1 MKKHILLMGLVVV
14 TILVLSTKKLSAETN
29 EEENKQGTTMIKLE
43 EKDALLESLDTQR
56 KYYLVNKKEKKYAV
70 LYLEV
75 TNKGKYT
82 LEEVTALL
90 FSTTPLEYEAQQ
102 KFHKYADKIELYDG
116 ISAILEKLLK
126 DGYDEMYFEKN
137 SYMDDVDEYISD
149 ITAGIPDLEYSVAE
163 AKVFVHVETKVNTF
177 LRYDMYDTAI
187 KVNLDVVK
195 NNTFVSKELY
205 TLWYPNYDAVKKAM
219 EETLKDVKHKKYSFK
234 EFVNYVESMDE
245 NRQLEREPDEIIFE
259 HLVKTEDYGSSDF
272 SGLVAAVPKSKFKKF
287 DDYTIEEGR
296 IYFWIKKNEKDIL
309 KSKIQY
315 FVLQNRKKGAYHI
328 SSATLDTFN
337 KEYSSEESLMHYSL
351 SDEIEHLLDR
361 VKKSYSEISQEE
373 VIGVLTA
380 KEANEVLSQ
389 KIKKSIYL
397 EENVYDIYENM
408 IQHWAIGE
416 ESDDYMYHNTFFKSE
431 EQRDKWLQ
439 RTLAEKKS
447 YGIKISSKKEN
458 KKLLQYYTNLQEI
471 NNKYLEQKII
481 KDKIVAENP
490 ILKEKLSA
498 YEFRK
503 FMEYKPLKIVE
514 GNYEVN
520 ASWLL
525 DASESSWIIKGDLI
539 VDGTL
544 LYTKDKDNDN
554 FIIVFGN
561 VKVQNYLHDAK
572 FSLMFYAKDVLVE
585 NITYLPA
592 ASRSW
597 YIHIIGALKTDTL
610 IHSKNEKVKDKK
622 IFLNNEYSIT
632 NKNIFVDGFFDG
644 KYADERFMFNQL
656 EAGKD
661 LLISSKLNK
670 EELKNDLL
678 LTSFKSTLKNSYYLN
693 YILAGFK
700 KNGLDGYDR
709 QIIEDVRQGTGTYI
723 VDHGDIDDYKT
734 KKTKDKRLSSI
745 LLAQRFEWIAYT
757 FSGPGGFMRDA
768 LISEWKDVA
777 NINSTYE
784 KEREKFE
791 NDPRLA
797 LYWLMHFALLDD
809 ERYGEL
815 KVALKDDKH
824 ELIQGAILF
833 LDELEAKKVYA
844 IEYES
849 KQNTE
854 IFDARIKDNKEQLE
868 RASISK
874 DDMTLYILSRFEK
887 EPTKAI
893 ELLSELYDRKEWGKI
908 ADYLKDNPYQVGFS
922 FLHIVT
928 STEKDKSKWHNLF
941 LDEVVKHEKS
951 WNKSF
956 LLVEMFGVFYEDL
969 DYDNLR
975 TACEISSGESMGK
988 TSKKIFK
995 KMYERYTS
1003 MTKPT
1008 DMKASF
1014 ERRLSV
1020 ITKENF
1026 DFQTF
1031 INKTQDIE
1039 SEKRIEFIRLC
1050 MKKDLFKETVDEKS
1064 MTPYLLLWYIAD
1076 DDFYP
1081 LNKTLKKEHAAEV
1094 VGHYK
1099 LSEEDFYKVY
1109 KEMSKSDVAVTFK
1122 AIKHYLK

>member
-1 MKKHILLMGLVVV
+1 MGLVVLTV
-14 TILVLSTKKLSAETN
+14 LVLSTKKLSAVIN
-29 EEENKQGTTMIKLE
+29 QEENKQGTAMTKLE
-43 EKDALLESLDTQR
+43 NKNALLESLDTQK

-70 LYLEV
+70 LYLEM
-75 TNKGKYT
+75 TKKGKYK
-82 LEEVTALL
+82 LEEVTALS
-90 FSTTPLEYEAQQ
+90 FSATPLEYVAQQ
-102 KFHKYADKIELYDG
+102 KFHKYATKIELYDG
-116 ISAILEKLLK
+116 ISSIVGKLLK

-163 AKVFVHVETKVNTF
+163 SKVFVHVETKENTF

-195 NNTFVSKELY
+195 NNTFVSKVLY
-205 TLWYPNYDAVKKAM
+205 TLWYPDYDAVKKAM

-259 HLVKTEDYGSSDF
+259 HLVKTESYGSSDF
-272 SGLVAAVPKSKFKKF
+272 SGLVPTVSKSEFKKF

-309 KSKIQY
+309 KSEIQY

-328 SSATLDTFN
+328 SSASLATFN
-337 KEYSSEESLMHYSL
+337 KEYSVEESLMSYSL
-351 SDEIEHLLDR
+351 SDEIEHLLER
-361 VKKSYSEISQEE
+361 VKESYVEISQEE
-373 VIGVLTA
+373 VIGILAA
-380 KEANEVLSQ
+380 KEADEVLSQ
-389 KIKKSIYL
+389 KIEKSIYL

-439 RTLAEKKS
+439 QALAEKKS
-447 YGIKISSKKEN
+447 YGIKTSSKKEN
-458 KKLLQYYTNLQEI
+458 KKLLEYYKNLQER
-471 NNKYLEQKII
+471 NDKYLEQKII

-490 ILKEKLSA
+490 MLKEKLVA
-498 YEFRK
+498 YKFRK
-503 FMEYKPLKIVE
+503 FMEYTPLTIIE
-514 GNYEVN
+514 GNHEVN

-525 DASESSWIIKGDLI
+525 DADKGSWIIKGDLL

-544 LYTKDKDNDN
+544 LYTSKETVYSDN
-554 FIIVFGN
+554 FIIVLGN
-561 VKVQNYLHDAK
+561 VSVKNYIHNAA

-597 YIHIIGALKTDTL
+597 YIHIIGSLKTDTL

-622 IFLNNEYSIT
+622 IFLNSEYSIT

-656 EAGKD
+656 EAGKG

-670 EELKNDLL
+670 EELENDLL
-678 LTSFKSTLKNSYYLN
+678 LTSFESLLGYKYLLN
-693 YILAGFK
+693 YNLAGFEEK
-700 KNGLDGYDR
+700 GLDGYDR
-709 QIIEDVRQGTGTYI
+709 QIIKDVRQGTGTYI

-893 ELLSELYDRKEWGKI
+893 ELLSELYERKEWEKI
-908 ADYLKDNPYQVGFS
+908 ADFLKDNPYQVGFS

-975 TACEISSGESMGK
+975 TACEISSGESMGN

-995 KMYERYTS
+995 KMYERYSS

-1008 DMKASF
+1008 DMKSSF
-1014 ERRLSV
+1014 ERRLSGV
-1020 ITKENF
+1020 IKKNF

-1039 SEKRIEFIRLC
+1039 AEKRIEFIRLC
-1050 MKKDLFKETVDEKS
+1050 MERDLFNETIDLSS

-1109 KEMSKSDVAVTFK
+1109 NEMSKRDVAATFK
-1122 AIKHYLK
+1122 PIEHYLK